1 MAEATIKIGDQVLT
15 TEQAEIIRVAVDRW
29 SYDEKV
35 DVGSK
40 DHAKVQEVKAI
51 IEKACGQSTGP

>member
-1 MAEATIKIGDQVLT
+1 MAEAKIKIGDQVLT
-15 TEQAEIIRVAVDRW
+15 AEQAEIIRVAVDRW

-51 IEKACGQSTGP
+51 IEKACGQSTDR

>member
-1 MAEATIKIGDQVLT
+1 MAEATIKIGDPVLT
-15 TEQAEIIRVAVDRW
+15 TEQAEIIRVVVDRW

-51 IEKACGQSTGP
+51 IENAVGRPPSD

>member
-15 TEQAEIIRVAVDRW
+15 AEQAEVIRVAVDRW
-29 SYDEKV
+29 SYDERV

-40 DHAKVQEVKAI
+40 DHAKVQEVKSI
-51 IEKACGQSTGP
+51 IEKACGQSTDS

>member
-15 TEQAEIIRVAVDRW
+15 PEQAEVIRVAVDRW

-51 IEKACGQSTGP
+51 IQKACGRPPAD

>member
-15 TEQAEIIRVAVDRW
+15 AEQAEIIRVAVDRW
-29 SYDEKV
+29 SYEERV

-40 DHAKVQEVKAI
+40 DHAKVEEVKAI
-51 IEKACGQSTGP
+51 IEKTFGPRTGP

>member
-15 TEQAEIIRVAVDRW
+15 PEQAEIIRVAVDRW

-40 DHAKVQEVKAI
+40 DHAKVGEVKAI
-51 IEKACGQSTGP
+51 IGKACGRPPSD